1 MNCTEFESRLAE
13 YVDGTLDAT
22 QRAAIDE
29 HASTCASCR
38 EFMADVSLALRALK
52 AAPEVEPP
60 PELITRIAFQAP
72 RGRVRHP
79 HERRGFLG
87 RFAAKWLRPV
97 LQPRLV
103 MGMAMTLLSFSMLER
118 CTGVQVQ
125 HIQAA
130 DLNPVRVWNGLEDK
144 ALRVRDRIVKSYEN
158 LRVVYEI
165 ETRLKDLQEQQTAAN
180 EQALRR
186 SRAAKRT
193 PGGTPGRE
201 ADRTTKSSPNEGN
214 QK

>member
-1 MNCTEFESRLAE
+1 MNCTEFESILAD
-13 YVDGTLDAT
+13 YIDGTLGDA
-22 QRAAIDE
+22 QRAMVDE
-29 HASTCASCR
+29 HAASCANCR
-38 EFMADVSLALRALK
+38 EFMAEVGGALK
-52 AAPEVEPP
+52 LLKSAPEVEPP
-60 PELITRIAFQAP
+60 PALITRIAFQAP

-79 HERRGFLG
+79 ADRRTFFGKLAS
-87 RFAAKWLRPV
+87 RWLQPV

-118 CTGVQVQ
+118 CTGVRVE

-130 DLNPVRVWNGLEDK
+130 DLSPARVWDGVEDK
-144 ALRVRDRIVKSYEN
+144 VLRVRDRVVKSYEN

-165 ETRLKDLQEQQTAAN
+165 ETRMRDLQDQQAAAQ

-186 SRAAKRT
+186 RDAAQKAPR
-193 PGGTPGRE
+193 GNSGAAAGQ
-201 ADRTTKSSPNEGN
+201 AASPSPSGGN

>member
-1 MNCTEFESRLAE
+1 MNCTELESILAD
-13 YVDGTLDAT
+13 YADGTLDAI
-22 QRAAIDE
+22 QRRAVDAHAAQ
-29 HASTCASCR
+29 CASCR
-38 EFMADVSLALRALK
+38 EFMADVATALNALK
-52 AAPEVEPP
+52 SAPDVEPP

-72 RGRVRHP
+72 RGRMRQP
-79 HERRGFLG
+79 HENRGALRKMAARWLG
-87 RFAAKWLRPV
+87 PI

-118 CTGVQVQ
+118 CTGVQIQ

-144 ALRVRDRIVKSYEN
+144 TMRVRDRIVKSYEN

-165 ETRLKDLQEQQTAAN
+165 ETRVKELQAQEAAVD

-186 SRAAKRT
+186 SRATKQGAAGT
-193 PGGTPGRE
+193 AAHDAPG
-201 ADRTTKSSPNEGN
+201 ASSPARNEG
-214 QK
+214 KEK

>member
-1 MNCTEFESRLAE
+1 MNCTEFESTLAD
-13 YVDGTLDAT
+13 YIDGTLDIT
-22 QRAAIDE
+22 QRAAVDE
-29 HASTCASCR
+29 HAAKCASCR
-38 EFMADVSLALRALK
+38 EFMADVGGALRALK
-52 AAPEVEPP
+52 SVPEVEPP
-60 PELITRIAFQAP
+60 AELITRIAFQAP
-72 RGRVRHP
+72 RGRMRQP
-79 HERRGFLG
+79 HERRGLLHT
-87 RFAAKWLRPV
+87 FATKWLQPV

-130 DLNPVRVWNGLEDK
+130 DLNPVRVWDGLEDK
-144 ALRVRDRIVKSYEN
+144 TLRVRDRIVKSYEN

-165 ETRLKDLQEQQTAAN
+165 ETRLKELQEQQTEAN

-193 PGGTPGRE
+193 PNHE
-201 ADRTTKSSPNEGN
+201 ADRTIKPSPNQGN
-214 QK
+214 PK

>member
-1 MNCTEFESRLAE
+1 MNCTEFESILAD
-13 YVDGTLDAT
+13 YIDGTLGAS
-22 QRAAIDE
+22 QRVAVEE
-29 HASTCASCR
+29 HAATCATCR
-38 EFMADVSLALRALK
+38 EFMADAGGAHRLLK
-52 AAPEVEPP
+52 SAPEVEPP

-79 HERRGFLG
+79 SERRTLFGKL
-87 RFAAKWLRPV
+87 AARWLQPV

-130 DLNPVRVWNGLEDK
+130 DLSPARVWDGVEDK
-144 ALRVRDRIVKSYEN
+144 VLRTRDRVVKSYEN

-165 ETRLKDLQEQQTAAN
+165 ETRLKDLQQQQDAASD
-180 EQALRR
+180 QALRR
-186 SRAAKRT
+186 RQAAKHNARENSAGDAGRT
-193 PGGTPGRE
+193 AKTAP
-201 ADRTTKSSPNEGN
+201 SEGN